1 MPCMLHPQHYS
12 LLTSFVADRFPHRC
26 YSNAADTEAAEG
38 LRLHALAFVAQQSH
52 GRIWQQQRFVLHNGS
67 KERAPWWGRQQPSE
81 RQCVWGSGAFGD
93 NVEDEWFIVWLLLRL
108 TELHTGI
115 IARQA
120 RRA

>member
-12 LLTSFVADRFPHRC
+12 LWPSFVADCFPHRC
-26 YSNAADTEAAEG
+26 YSNAVDTEAAEG

-52 GRIWQQQRFVLHNGS
+52 GRIWQQQRFVLNNGS
-67 KERAPWWGRQQPSE
+67 KECAPWWGRQQPDD
-81 RQCVWGSGAFGD
+81 RQCLWGTTAFGD

-108 TELHTGI
+108 TELHHGS